1 MVYITNTLAN
11 KIVDNC
17 DIKVTAKDVQTICNA
32 FFETIIVNLK
42 ECSEDETV
50 TFNNVIKFKKVL
62 RKPRDYKNSKTGEI
76 TTKEAYYTITAS
88 PLENLKSSINEEVSE

>member
-11 KIVDNC
+11 KIADNC

-32 FFETIIVNLK
+32 LFETIIVNLK
-42 ECSEDETV
+42 DCSEDETV
-50 TFNNVIKFKKVL
+50 TFNNIIKFKKVL
-62 RKPRDYKNSKTGEI
+62 RKPRKTGEI

-88 PLENLKSSINEEVSE
+88 PLNNLKTSINIE